1 MMTGLIYAV
10 KENDLNLANIL
21 INHNCNVNIKDY
33 YNRNALFYAINS
45 SSSGSNDNLD
55 IIKMLISNDILINE
69 EDSEGYSPLSM
80 AVIKGIKEVV
90 TCLVNNGADV
100 DYKSILD
107 GNTPLHYAVINNK
120 PDLIYILL
128 SKKPNLSIKNKNEQ
142 TPLDI
147 AFNLSSTEC
156 YQILAEDFHQR
167 GLAIRRKEEVNLS
180 NQGLSNTHA
189 TNISAN
195 DNSGNN
201 LTNNSQNS
209 NDILIEEQI
218 LKDDEDSNIRNSF
231 NSMNGPS
238 LNNNLSGVNF
248 NNFSNMNQ
256 NFSMN
261 KMNVSNAN
269 NTFNNN
275 QNYNSLANLTSN
287 NINMNNIQNSLN
299 RNGNNCTQ
307 KNNRNMK
314 HNQKLQVMQKRRLNS
329 GQSDYL
335 IKDKIFEFSVGQ
347 NNQNSTNIEIPFNFQ
362 TNIEGKLG
370 NNSGKYGRGTQLHTF
385 ISKYAFNE
393 NRISIHSC
401 FTH

>member
-1 MMTGLIYAV
+1 
-10 KENDLNLANIL
+10 
-21 INHNCNVNIKDY
+21 
-33 YNRNALFYAINS
+33 
-45 SSSGSNDNLD
+45 
-55 IIKMLISNDILINE
+55 
-69 EDSEGYSPLSM
+69 
-80 AVIKGIKEVV
+80 
-90 TCLVNNGADV
+90 
-100 DYKSILD
+100 
-107 GNTPLHYAVINNK
+107 
-120 PDLIYILL
+120 
-128 SKKPNLSIKNKNEQ
+128 
-142 TPLDI
+142 
-147 AFNLSSTEC
+147 
-156 YQILAEDFHQR
+156 
-167 GLAIRRKEEVNLS
+167 
-180 NQGLSNTHA
+180 
-189 TNISAN
+189 
-195 DNSGNN
+195 
-201 LTNNSQNS
+201 
-209 NDILIEEQI
+209 
-218 LKDDEDSNIRNSF
+218 
-231 NSMNGPS
+231 
-238 LNNNLSGVNF
+238 
-248 NNFSNMNQ
+248 MNQ